1 MLILLLKIL
10 LFLILV
16 PTVIVLLKDLR
27 SYLQWRIHYKKQGI
41 PYVYIPVL
49 GMFYYLSPE
58 YHKYFENQTV
68 LQRYM
73 AGFFK
78 KGDAIAKF
86 RELQEKY
93 KGHDIVA
100 ISGWESR
107 PILLLLNQKLI
118 SEYILIENDVSR
130 KEECYPMPIGPGF
143 MATYGKKA
151 MHFRGIINKCF
162 HYE

>member
-1 MLILLLKIL
+1 
-10 LFLILV
+10 
-16 PTVIVLLKDLR
+16 
-27 SYLQWRIHYKKQGI
+27 
-41 PYVYIPVL
+41 
-49 GMFYYLSPE
+49 
-58 YHKYFENQTV
+58 
-68 LQRYM
+68 M

-93 KGHDIVA
+93 RGHDIIA

-107 PILLLLNQKLI
+107 PILLLLNPKLI
-118 SEYILIENDVSR
+118 SEYVLIENEVSR

-143 MATYGKKA
+143 MATYGKRA

-162 HYE
+162 HYDQLVNFTPQIFKIVMKNVKKLLEEFEELEEEFPEDYVPKGKKSLKTNN